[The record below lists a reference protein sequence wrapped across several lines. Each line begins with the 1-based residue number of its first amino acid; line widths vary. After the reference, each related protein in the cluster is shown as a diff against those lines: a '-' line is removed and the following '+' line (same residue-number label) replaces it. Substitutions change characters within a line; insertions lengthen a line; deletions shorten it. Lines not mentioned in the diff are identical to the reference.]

1 MDEDIK
7 TLLAVLALIYGSSN
21 GIGLFKTALDPV
33 ATKRSALQRAVDSH
47 ESDETFI
54 ADRRREL
61 RQSLWSL
68 DVLVYTLLVLVP
80 TVFLVFVV
88 LVGPHDALEKI
99 GLASGAGGGRSSVFY
114 LILLALS
121 LITSV
126 QLLSGYLGAWGAFWK
141 SRPKRD

>member
-21 GIGLFKTALDPV
+21 GIGLFKSALDPV
-33 ATKRSALQRAVDSH
+33 ATKRAALKTATDDIRT
-47 ESDETFI
+47 DETVI
-54 ADRRREL
+54 DDRRKEL
-61 RQSLWSL
+61 RQSLWSI
-68 DVLVYTLLVLVP
+68 DVLMYVLLVLVP
-80 TVFLVFVV
+80 TVFLLFVV
-88 LVGPHDALEKI
+88 VVGPHDALEMI
-99 GLASGAGGGRSSVFY
+99 GLASGASGGRGSTFY

-141 SRPKRD
+141 SRPKSG